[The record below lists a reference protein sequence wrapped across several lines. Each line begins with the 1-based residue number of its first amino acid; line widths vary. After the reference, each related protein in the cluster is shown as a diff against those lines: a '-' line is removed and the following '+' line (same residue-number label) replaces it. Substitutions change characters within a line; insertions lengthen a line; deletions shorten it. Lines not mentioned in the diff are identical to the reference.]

1 MENTPSITKNKPKL
15 HFSRKLLAIPY
26 GLFLAIFVVIP
37 LLIVLYYAF
46 TDDNGTFT
54 FEYVKQFFTENGK
67 GLKAFFTSYNFK
79 TIMSSFF
86 ISFVSTVICLLIAYP
101 VAYTIANCRLKNKST
116 LLLLFIVPMWVN
128 FVLRINALKELF
140 VFLGTY
146 NKSEGWNMANTII
159 GMVYDFLPF
168 MILPIYTTIIKI
180 DKSYLEA
187 AKDLGATPTK
197 AFLKVTLPLSKAGI
211 VSGISMV
218 FLPSMTN
225 YVVSNYLTFRNV
237 KIIGKLIDD
246 YFTGDLWHDGSFIAL
261 LLLLFMFLVT
271 WLTGG
276 FHEDEQTN
284 ARGTSLW

>member
-1 MENTPSITKNKPKL
+1 MTKPKL
-15 HFSRKLLAIPY
+15 RFSRKLLAIPY
-26 GLFLAIFVVIP
+26 ALFLAVFVLAP
-37 LLIVLYYAF
+37 LLIVVYYAF
-46 TDDNGTFT
+46 TNDEGAFT
-54 FEYVKQFFTENGK
+54 LEYAKVFFSPDGK
-67 GLKAFFTSYNFK
+67 GFWSFFSSYNFK
-79 TIMSSFF
+79 TIMLSLF
-86 ISFVSTVICLLIAYP
+86 ISTMSTIICLVIAYP
-101 VAYTIANCRLKNKST
+101 VAYIIANCKLKNKST

-140 VFLGTY
+140 VWMGTY
-146 NKSEGWNMANTII
+146 NASDGWNIANTII

-187 AKDLGATPTK
+187 AKDLGATPAK

-211 VSGISMV
+211 ISGISMV

-246 YFTGDLWHDGSFIAL
+246 FFMGDLWHDGSFIAL
-261 LLLLFMFLVT
+261 ILLVFMFLVT

-276 FHEDEQTN
+276 FKEDSETS

>member
-1 MENTPSITKNKPKL
+1 M
-15 HFSRKLLAIPY
+15 
-26 GLFLAIFVVIP
+26 
-37 LLIVLYYAF
+37 
-46 TDDNGTFT
+46 
-54 FEYVKQFFTENGK
+54 
-67 GLKAFFTSYNFK
+67 
-79 TIMSSFF
+79 
-86 ISFVSTVICLLIAYP
+86 STVICLLIAYP
-101 VAYTIANCRLKNKST
+101 VAYIIAKCNLKNKSV

-140 VFLGTY
+140 VWMGTY
-146 NKSEGWNMANTII
+146 NKSNTWNTVNTII

-187 AKDLGATPTK
+187 AKDLGATPAK
-197 AFLKVTLPLSKAGI
+197 AFVSVTLPLSKAGI
-211 VSGISMV
+211 MSGVSMV

-261 LLLLFMFLVT
+261 VLLLFMFLVT

-276 FHEDEQTN
+276 FSDDEQTDT
-284 ARGTSLW
+284 RGASLW

>member
-1 MENTPSITKNKPKL
+1 MTKTKSSP

-26 GLFLAIFVVIP
+26 GLFLLFFVVIP
-37 LLIVLYYAF
+37 LFIILYYAF
-46 TDDNGTFT
+46 TDNNGKFT
-54 FEYVKQFFTENGK
+54 WDYVRIFFNENGE
-67 GLKAFFTSYNFK
+67 GFFGFFTSYNFK
-79 TIMSSFF
+79 TILQSLF
-86 ISFVSTVICLLIAYP
+86 ISTVSTIICLLIAYP
-101 VAYTIANCRLKNKST
+101 VAYIIAKCNLKNKAA
-116 LLLLFIVPMWVN
+116 LLLMFIVPMWVN

-140 VFLGTY
+140 VWLGIY
-146 NKSEGWNMANTII
+146 NKSNAWNIVNTII

-187 AKDLGATPTK
+187 ARDLGSTSAQ
-197 AFLKVTLPLSKAGI
+197 AFLKITLPLSKPGI
-211 VSGISMV
+211 ISGFSMV

-246 YFTGDLWHDGSFIAL
+246 YFTGGLWHDGSFIAL
-261 LLLLFMFLVT
+261 FLLLFMFLVT

-276 FHEDEQTN
+276 FEADEQSET
-284 ARGTSLW
+284 RGASLW

>member
-1 MENTPSITKNKPKL
+1 MTQAKPKM

-26 GLFLAIFVVIP
+26 GLFLAVFVLIP
-37 LLIVLYYAF
+37 LLIILYYAF
-46 TDDNGTFT
+46 FDDNGVFT
-54 FEYVKQFFTENGK
+54 TEYLRLFFNENGE
-67 GLKAFFTSYNFK
+67 GFLGFFTSYNFK
-79 TIMSSFF
+79 TILRSLF
-86 ISFVSTVICLLIAYP
+86 ISIMSTIVCLLIAYP
-101 VAYTIANCRLKNKST
+101 VAYTIARCSLKNKSM
-116 LLLLFIVPMWVN
+116 LLLVFIVPMWVN

-140 VFLGTY
+140 VWLGIY
-146 NKSEGWNMANTII
+146 NKSDTWNVVNTII

-187 AKDLGATPTK
+187 ARDLGSTEAH
-197 AFLKVTLPLSKAGI
+197 AFFKITLPLSKPGI
-211 VSGISMV
+211 ISGISMV

-225 YVVSNYLTFRNV
+225 YVVSNYLTFRNI

-261 LLLLFMFLVT
+261 ILLLFMFVVT

-276 FHEDEQTN
+276 FKPDGQAET
-284 ARGTSLW
+284 RGTSLW

>member
-1 MENTPSITKNKPKL
+1 MTTTNTKAKAKP

-37 LLIVLYYAF
+37 LLIIFYYAF
-46 TDDNGTFT
+46 TNDEGKFT
-54 FEYVKQFFTENGK
+54 LEYVKVFFNESGE
-67 GLKAFFTSYNFK
+67 GVIGFFKSYNFK
-79 TIMSSFF
+79 TIMQSLF
-86 ISFVSTVICLLIAYP
+86 ISLASTVICLLIAYP
-101 VAYTIANCRLKNKST
+101 VAYIIARCKLKSKSA

-146 NKSEGWNMANTII
+146 NKSNAWNIVNTII

-187 AKDLGATPTK
+187 ARDLGSTGAQ
-197 AFLKVTLPLSKAGI
+197 AFIKITLPLSKAGI
-211 VSGISMV
+211 ASGVSMV

-237 KIIGKLIDD
+237 KIVGKLIDD
-246 YFTGDLWHDGSFIAL
+246 YFMGDLWHDGSFIAL

-276 FHEDEQTN
+276 FNADEQTET
-284 ARGTSLW
+284 RGTSLW

>member
-1 MENTPSITKNKPKL
+1 MTNTKSKP

-26 GLFLAIFVVIP
+26 GLFLALFVVVP
-37 LLIVLYYAF
+37 LLIILYYAF
-46 TDDNGTFT
+46 TDDAGNFT
-54 FEYVKQFFTENGK
+54 LEYVRVFFNESGE
-67 GLKAFFTSYNFK
+67 GFWGFFKSYNFK
-79 TIMSSFF
+79 TILQSLF
-86 ISFVSTVICLLIAYP
+86 ISFMSTLLCLLIAYP
-101 VAYTIANCRLKNKST
+101 VAYIIANCKLKNKSV

-140 VFLGTY
+140 VWLGTY
-146 NKSEGWNMANTII
+146 NKSNAWNIVNTII

-168 MILPIYTTIIKI
+168 MILPIYTTLIKI

-187 AKDLGATPTK
+187 AKDLGASGAK
-197 AFLKVTLPLSKAGI
+197 AFVKVTLPLSKAGI
-211 VSGISMV
+211 ASGISMV

-246 YFTGDLWHDGSFIAL
+246 YFMGDLWHDGSFIAL
-261 LLLLFMFLVT
+261 VLLLFMFLVT

-276 FHEDEQTN
+276 FKEDGQTET
-284 ARGTSLW
+284 RGTSLW

>member
-1 MENTPSITKNKPKL
+1 MTNTKFKP

-26 GLFLAIFVVIP
+26 GLFLAFFVLVP
-37 LLIVLYYAF
+37 LLIIVYYAF
-46 TDDNGTFT
+46 TDDAGKFT
-54 FEYVKQFFTENGK
+54 LEYVRVFFNESGE
-67 GLKAFFTSYNFK
+67 GILGFFKSYNFK
-79 TIMSSFF
+79 TILQSLF
-86 ISFVSTVICLLIAYP
+86 ISLMSTLLCLLIAYP
-101 VAYTIANCRLKNKST
+101 VAYIIAKCKLKNKAA

-140 VFLGTY
+140 VWLGTY
-146 NKSEGWNMANTII
+146 NKSNGWNIVNTII

-180 DKSYLEA
+180 DNSYLEA
-187 AKDLGATPTK
+187 ARDLGATGAR
-197 AFLKVTLPLSKAGI
+197 AFVKVTLPLSKAGI
-211 VSGISMV
+211 ASGISMV

-246 YFTGDLWHDGSFIAL
+246 YFMGDLWHDGSFIAL
-261 LLLLFMFLVT
+261 VLLVFMFLVT

-276 FHEDEQTN
+276 FKADEQTET
-284 ARGTSLW
+284 RGTSLW

>member
-1 MENTPSITKNKPKL
+1 M
-15 HFSRKLLAIPY
+15 
-26 GLFLAIFVVIP
+26 
-37 LLIVLYYAF
+37 
-46 TDDNGTFT
+46 
-54 FEYVKQFFTENGK
+54 
-67 GLKAFFTSYNFK
+67 
-79 TIMSSFF
+79 
-86 ISFVSTVICLLIAYP
+86 
-101 VAYTIANCRLKNKST
+101 

-146 NKSEGWNMANTII
+146 NKSDAWNIVNTII

-187 AKDLGATPTK
+187 AKDLGATPAK
-197 AFLKVTLPLSKAGI
+197 GFLQVTLPLSKAGI
-211 VSGISMV
+211 MSGVSMV

-246 YFTGDLWHDGSFIAL
+246 YFNGDLWHDGSFIAL
-261 LLLLFMFLVT
+261 VLLLFMFLVT
-271 WLTGG
+271 YLTGG
-276 FHEDEQTN
+276 FSAEEQTET
-284 ARGTSLW
+284 RGTSLW

>member
-1 MENTPSITKNKPKL
+1 MEQNKTQP

-37 LLIVLYYAF
+37 LLIILYYAF
-46 TDDNGTFT
+46 VNDEGKLTL
-54 FEYVKQFFTENGK
+54 EYVRMFFNESGE
-67 GLKAFFTSYNFK
+67 GFLGFFRSYTFK
-79 TIMSSFF
+79 TIMQSLF
-86 ISFVSTVICLLIAYP
+86 ISVMSTLICLLIAYP
-101 VAYTIANCRLKNKST
+101 VAYVIAKSDWKNKSV

-140 VFLGTY
+140 VWLGTY
-146 NKSEGWNMANTII
+146 NKSNGWNIVNTII

-180 DKSYLEA
+180 DNSYLEA
-187 AKDLGATPTK
+187 ARDLGANEWE
-197 AFLKVTLPLSKAGI
+197 AFFQVTLPLSKDGI
-211 VSGISMV
+211 MSGVSMV

-237 KIIGKLIDD
+237 KILGKLIDD
-246 YFTGDLWHDGSFIAL
+246 YFSGDLWHDGSFIAL
-261 LLLLFMFLVT
+261 MLLLFMFLIT

-276 FHEDEQTN
+276 FSEDEQTET
-284 ARGTSLW
+284 RGTSLW

>member
-1 MENTPSITKNKPKL
+1 MTNSKAKP

-26 GLFLAIFVVIP
+26 GLFLAAFVVIP
-37 LLIVLYYAF
+37 LFIIIYYAF
-46 TDDNGTFT
+46 TDDAGKFT
-54 FEYVKQFFTENGK
+54 WEYVRVFFNESGE
-67 GLKAFFTSYNFK
+67 GFWSFFTSYNFK
-79 TIMSSFF
+79 TILQSFF
-86 ISFVSTVICLLIAYP
+86 ISLMSTLICLLIAYP
-101 VAYTIANCRLKNKST
+101 VAYIIAKCKLKNKSV

-140 VFLGTY
+140 VWIGIY
-146 NKSEGWNMANTII
+146 NKSNAWNIVNTII

-180 DKSYLEA
+180 DNSYLEA
-187 AKDLGATPTK
+187 AKDLGATPAR
-197 AFLKVTLPLSKAGI
+197 AFVKVTLPLSKAGI
-211 VSGISMV
+211 MSGVSMV

-237 KIIGKLIDD
+237 KIFGKLIDD

-261 LLLLFMFLVT
+261 VLLLFMFLVT

-276 FHEDEQTN
+276 FAPDEQTN
-284 ARGTSLW
+284 TRGTSLW

>member
-1 MENTPSITKNKPKL
+1 MKKPKL

-46 TDDNGTFT
+46 TNDQGEFT
-54 FEYVKQFFTENGK
+54 FEYAKEFFSPGGK
-67 GLKAFFTSYNFK
+67 GFWSFFSSYNFK
-79 TIMSSFF
+79 TIMLSLF
-86 ISFVSTVICLLIAYP
+86 ISTMSTIICLAIAYP
-101 VAYTIANCRLKNKST
+101 VAYIIANCKLKNKST

-140 VFLGTY
+140 VWMGTY
-146 NKSEGWNMANTII
+146 NASDGWNIVNTII

-168 MILPIYTTIIKI
+168 MILPIYTTLIKI

-187 AKDLGATPTK
+187 AKDLGATPAK

-211 VSGISMV
+211 ISGISMV

-246 YFTGDLWHDGSFIAL
+246 FFMGDLWHDGSFIAL
-261 LLLLFMFLVT
+261 ILLLFMFLVT

-276 FHEDEQTN
+276 FKEDGETS

>member
-1 MENTPSITKNKPKL
+1 MTNSKAKP

-26 GLFLAIFVVIP
+26 GLFLAVFVVIP
-37 LLIVLYYAF
+37 LFIIIYYAF
-46 TDDNGTFT
+46 TDDAGKFT
-54 FEYVKQFFTENGK
+54 WEYVRVFFNESGE
-67 GLKAFFTSYNFK
+67 GFWSFFTSYNFK
-79 TIMSSFF
+79 TILQSFF
-86 ISFVSTVICLLIAYP
+86 ISLMSTLICLLIAYP
-101 VAYTIANCRLKNKST
+101 VAYIIAKCKLKNKSV

-140 VFLGTY
+140 VWIGIY
-146 NKSEGWNMANTII
+146 NKSNAWNIVNTII

-180 DKSYLEA
+180 DNSYLEA
-187 AKDLGATPTK
+187 AKDLGATPAR
-197 AFLKVTLPLSKAGI
+197 AFVKVTLPLSKAGI
-211 VSGISMV
+211 MSGVSMV

-237 KIIGKLIDD
+237 KIFGKLIDD

-261 LLLLFMFLVT
+261 VLLLFMFLVT

-276 FHEDEQTN
+276 FAPDEQTN
-284 ARGTSLW
+284 TRGTSLW

>member
-1 MENTPSITKNKPKL
+1 MTKVKP

-26 GLFLAIFVVIP
+26 ALFLFVFVIIP
-37 LLIVLYYAF
+37 LFIVLYYAF
-46 TDDNGTFT
+46 TDNAGKFT
-54 FEYVKQFFTENGK
+54 FEYVRLFFNESGE
-67 GLKAFFTSYNFK
+67 GLKGFLRSYNFK
-79 TIMSSFF
+79 TILRSFF
-86 ISFVSTVICLLIAYP
+86 ISFMSTIICLLIAYP
-101 VAYTIANCRLKNKST
+101 VSYAIAHSKLKNKST

-128 FVLRINALKELF
+128 FVLRINALKEFF
-140 VFLGTY
+140 VWIGTY
-146 NKSEGWNMANTII
+146 NKSDGWNIVNTII

-187 AKDLGATPTK
+187 AKDLGATPAK
-197 AFLKVTLPLSKAGI
+197 AFVKITLPLSKAGI
-211 VSGISMV
+211 MSGVSMV

-246 YFTGDLWHDGSFIAL
+246 YFAGDLWHDGSLIAL
-261 LLLLFMFLVT
+261 FLLLFMFLVT

-276 FHEDEQTN
+276 LKEDEQTN
-284 ARGTSLW
+284 VRGTSLW

>member
-1 MENTPSITKNKPKL
+1 MTGAKRKL

-26 GLFLAIFVVIP
+26 ALFLFVFVVLP

-46 TDDNGTFT
+46 TNDDGKFT
-54 FEYVKQFFTENGK
+54 FEYVRMFFNESGK
-67 GLKAFFTSYNFK
+67 GFFGFFTSYNFK
-79 TIMSSFF
+79 TIMRSFF
-86 ISFVSTVICLLIAYP
+86 ISLMSTIVCLLIAYP
-101 VAYTIANCRLKNKST
+101 VAYTIAHCKLKNKSV

-146 NKSEGWNMANTII
+146 NKSETWNIVNTVI

-187 AKDLGATPTK
+187 AKDLGATPAT
-197 AFLKVTLPLSKAGI
+197 AFIKITLPLSKAGI
-211 VSGISMV
+211 ASGISMV

-246 YFTGDLWHDGSFIAL
+246 YFMGDLWHDGSFIAL

-276 FHEDEQTN
+276 FKEDGQTET
-284 ARGTSLW
+284 RGTSLW

>member
-1 MENTPSITKNKPKL
+1 MTKTKFKP

-26 GLFLAIFVVIP
+26 GLFLAIFVLIP
-37 LLIVLYYAF
+37 LFIIVYYAF
-46 TDDNGTFT
+46 TNDDGKFT
-54 FEYVKQFFTENGK
+54 LEYVRVFFNENGE
-67 GLKAFFTSYNFK
+67 GFFAFFTSYNFK
-79 TIMSSFF
+79 TILQSLF
-86 ISFVSTVICLLIAYP
+86 ISVVSTVLCLLIAYP
-101 VAYTIANCRLKNKST
+101 VAYIIAKCKLKNKSV

-140 VFLGTY
+140 VWLGTY
-146 NKSEGWNMANTII
+146 NKSHAWNIVNTII

-187 AKDLGATPTK
+187 AKDLGATPAK
-197 AFLKVTLPLSKAGI
+197 AFIQVTLPLSKAGI
-211 VSGISMV
+211 MSGVSMV

-261 LLLLFMFLVT
+261 VLLLFMFLVT

-276 FHEDEQTN
+276 FSADEQTET
-284 ARGTSLW
+284 RGTSLW

>member
-1 MENTPSITKNKPKL
+1 MTNVKPKL

-26 GLFLAIFVVIP
+26 GLFLAVFVLAP
-37 LLIVLYYAF
+37 LFIILYYAF
-46 TDDNGTFT
+46 TNDAGEFT
-54 FEYVKQFFTENGK
+54 LEYIRVFFNENGE
-67 GLKAFFTSYNFK
+67 GFLGFFKSYNFK
-79 TIMSSFF
+79 TIMQSLF
-86 ISFVSTVICLLIAYP
+86 ISLMSTLLCLLIAYP
-101 VAYTIANCRLKNKST
+101 VSYIIAKCQLKNKSV

-140 VFLGTY
+140 VWLGTY
-146 NKSEGWNMANTII
+146 NKSNGWNIFNTII

-180 DKSYLEA
+180 DNSYLEA
-187 AKDLGATPTK
+187 ARDLGATGART
-197 AFLKVTLPLSKAGI
+197 FIKVTLPLSKAGI
-211 VSGISMV
+211 ASGISMV

-246 YFTGDLWHDGSFIAL
+246 YFMGDLWHDGSFIAL
-261 LLLLFMFLVT
+261 VLLLFMFLVT

-276 FHEDEQTN
+276 FKDDSETDT
-284 ARGTSLW
+284 RGTSLW

>member
-1 MENTPSITKNKPKL
+1 MKP

-26 GLFLAIFVVIP
+26 GLFLVFFVVVP
-37 LLIVLYYAF
+37 LFIIFYYAF
-46 TDDNGTFT
+46 TGDDGKFT
-54 FEYVKQFFTENGK
+54 LEYIKVFFNESGE
-67 GLKAFFTSYNFK
+67 GVIGFFKSYNFK
-79 TIMSSFF
+79 TIMQSLF
-86 ISFVSTVICLLIAYP
+86 ISVASTVICLLIAYP
-101 VAYTIANCRLKNKST
+101 VAYIIARCKLKSKSA

-146 NKSEGWNMANTII
+146 NKSNAWNIINTII

-180 DKSYLEA
+180 DNSYLEA
-187 AKDLGATPTK
+187 ARDLGSTGAQT
-197 AFLKVTLPLSKAGI
+197 FIKVTLPLSKAGI
-211 VSGISMV
+211 ASGVSMV

-237 KIIGKLIDD
+237 KIVGKLIDD
-246 YFTGDLWHDGSFIAL
+246 YFMGDLWHDGSFIAL

-276 FHEDEQTN
+276 FKADEQTET
-284 ARGTSLW
+284 RGASLW